1 MMKERTNSS
10 AKMLIAFVQRVE
22 HIRADKKELSD
33 DESAVFAEAK
43 AAGFDPKVMRY
54 VVARRAKKPHDLRE
68 AEALAETYMA
78 ALGMATDA
86 PLFRAVGL
94 MNVDTA
100 QREQV
105 IEALKALVPDGG
117 SITVDAGGGRPVMLT
132 RGKDGEVTVS
142 EVQPLKPAAAP
153 KPASEPAARAERAPP
168 PDVDAKGADAL
179 GRKAFRDNVAIIA
192 NPFPFNDPRRP
203 RWDFGWRA
211 EGGGDG
217 MGPDE

>member
-1 MMKERTNSS
+1 MMRERTSSS
-10 AKMLIAFVQRVE
+10 AKMLVAFVERVE
-22 HIRADKKELSD
+22 RIRAGKKELSD

-54 VVARRAKKPHDLRE
+54 IVQRRAKKPRDLQE
-68 AEALAETYMA
+68 AEALADTYMA

-86 PLFRAVGL
+86 PLFCAVGL

-132 RGKDGEVTVS
+132 RDKDGEVTVS
-142 EVQPLKPAAAP
+142 EVQPPRPVASP
-153 KPASEPAARAERAPP
+153 KPASERAPP
-168 PDVDAKGADAL
+168 PGVDAAGAEGL

-192 NPFPFNDPRRP
+192 NPFPFNDSRRP

-217 MGPDE
+217 MGPEE